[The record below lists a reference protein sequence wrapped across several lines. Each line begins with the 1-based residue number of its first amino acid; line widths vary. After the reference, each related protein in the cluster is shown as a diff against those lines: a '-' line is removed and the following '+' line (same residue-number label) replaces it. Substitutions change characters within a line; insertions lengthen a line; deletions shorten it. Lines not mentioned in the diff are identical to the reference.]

1 MRNPRIILLPLA
13 AVLMAGA
20 ILLGKDFLSTPEQ
33 TLRRVVVYTSVDQV
47 HAREVFRKFNDE
59 TDIAVQGVFDIE
71 AQKTTGLYN
80 RILQEMS
87 APVADVF
94 WNSEA
99 SRTVQLKREGALEPY
114 ASPSGANIPGAF
126 RDPEEYWHG
135 FGARARVIVYNTGR
149 FQGRNRPT
157 SIFDLVDPALRGRVG
172 IANPRFGT
180 TASHVAALFA
190 ADVGDGKRFL
200 LDLKK
205 NDARIVAGNSTVRDL
220 VARGDLWAGLTD
232 TDDVWV
238 GKDNGHPIDMVLPD
252 QEANGI
258 GTLVIPNT
266 VALIKGARHPGE
278 AKAFIDFLLSRETEE
293 FLAKGPSRQI
303 PVRSTVPAADGVV
316 PLEGIRAMTVTVEQI
331 VDAFPESQTFIDEQF
346 QPR

>member
-1 MRNPRIILLPLA
+1 MRNPRIILLPAA
-13 AVLMAGA
+13 AVLMAAA
-20 ILLGKDFLSTPEQ
+20 ILLGKDFLSPSRQ
-33 TLRRVVVYTSVDQV
+33 NLSKVIVYTSVDQV
-47 HAREVFRKFNDE
+47 HAREIFRKFTDE
-59 TDIAVQGVFDIE
+59 TDIAVQGVFDVE

-99 SRTVQLKREGALEPY
+99 SRTVQLKREGALDPY
-114 ASPSGANIPGAF
+114 ASPSGADIPGAF

-149 FQGRNRPT
+149 YQGRDRPT
-157 SIFDLVDPALRGRVG
+157 SIFDLVDPALKGRVG

-190 ADVGDGKRFL
+190 AGVEDAKRFL
-200 LDLKK
+200 LDLKE
-205 NDARIVAGNSTVRDL
+205 NDVRIVAGNSTVRDL

-252 QEANGI
+252 QDAKGI

-266 VALIKGARHPGE
+266 VALIKGARNAGE
-278 AKAFIDFLLSRETEE
+278 GKAFIDFLLSRATEE
-293 FLAKGPSRQI
+293 LLAKGPSRQI
-303 PVRSTVPAADGVV
+303 PVRSTVPGAEGAI
-316 PLEGIRAMTVTVEQI
+316 PLEGIRAMTVTVDQI
-331 VDAFPESQTFIDEQF
+331 VDALPESQTFVDEQF